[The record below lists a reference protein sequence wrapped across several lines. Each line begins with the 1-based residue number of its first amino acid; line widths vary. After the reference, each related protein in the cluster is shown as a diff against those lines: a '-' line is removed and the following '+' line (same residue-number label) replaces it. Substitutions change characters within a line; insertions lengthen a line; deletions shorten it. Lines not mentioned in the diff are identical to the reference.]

1 MTNAAILY
9 KSRVLV
15 FIAAMS
21 ALPLSGLERN
31 PSITMEWFRTRANT
45 EAHNN
50 GSSML
55 TDISVGSETEIE
67 VELEIMDFTF
77 RGVVFCAC
85 GSSDS
90 DRAYMLIHTAD
101 GTWQFK
107 YGSATYSG
115 GISKPGK
122 RHTVRTSPQ
131 GLYVDGEKVATP
143 TSVQFSA
150 PGFLRLF
157 SAHTYNEG
165 TGEYSINRWGCANA
179 RFRSFKIYERN
190 NNGDLMLMHDIRG
203 CRTTDGGNSVYDA
216 TTGTV
221 FMDDN
226 ASSAMYYPIGG
237 AYVVSA
243 PGGTG
248 DVNALTNAV
257 ACASTLGSQYIVDKM
272 VLLEPGTYRFNG
284 VAMQPA
290 ASHLNIGSAFLLA
303 GKGASRDDT
312 VLIGDGDAGG
322 CRVIKFDGVSG
333 TVSNLTVTGGYVP
346 ENQDGGGIASDTR
359 YGRGTVVDC
368 VISNN
373 YAYGSSG
380 YGGGG
385 LWGISK
391 VRRCTIVGNTAV
403 RSGGGCGACST
414 IEECTIVDNVAG
426 TGAGVSGGTVSYSHI
441 ARNRAKYDGGGLNSS
456 VAVECAIVGNACH
469 NGGGYGI
476 GGGMANGV
484 ATNCV
489 FAGNGDN
496 DSNGGYGSAAGLSTL
511 VGCTVTN
518 SYSRR
523 SVFDRCSLRGCYISG
538 CGASQNNA
546 TYPFSLLGRS
556 TGSATFTNVNCIIE
570 NGTLSNAADRV
581 AVEATF
587 VNCTIRN
594 AKCVNNGPL
603 AASCKAFNTII
614 AECEPFDLVG
624 GTSASMLVNCAYMT
638 ASGDFAE
645 GQLVD
650 CIRTPS
656 LRWDLENAIPCSITA
671 RSRAFNAGF
680 DAAWLLSLAGDVDFA
695 GNPRVAFGKIDI
707 GAVEAQSNLLPG
719 LILIYR

>member
-1 MTNAAILY
+1 MTNAAPLY
-9 KSRVLV
+9 KSTVLV
-15 FIAAMS
+15 FIVAMS
-21 ALPLSGLERN
+21 ALPLAGLERN
-31 PSITMEWFRTRANT
+31 PSITMEWFRTRAKT
-45 EAHNN
+45 DVNN
-50 GSSML
+50 DGPSML

-67 VELEIMDFTF
+67 VELEIMNFDFQSI
-77 RGVVFCAC
+77 VFCAR
-85 GSSDS
+85 GSSVS

-122 RHTVRTSPQ
+122 RHIVRTSPK

-143 TSVQFSA
+143 TAVQFSA
-150 PGFLRLF
+150 PGFMRLF
-157 SAHTYNEG
+157 SSHTYNEG
-165 TGEYSINRWGCANA
+165 EGTYAISRWGCANA
-179 RFRSFKIYERN
+179 RFHSFKIYERN
-190 NNGDLMLMHDIRG
+190 DNGDLVLKHDIRG

-221 FMDDN
+221 FMDEN
-226 ASSAMYYPIGG
+226 ATSVMYYPIGG

-243 PGGTG
+243 PSGTG

-257 ACASTLGSQYIVDKM
+257 ACASTLGARYLDKM

-290 ASHLNIGSAFLLA
+290 ASHLNIGSDFLIA

-312 VLIGDGDAGG
+312 VLIGDGDGG
-322 CRVIKFDGVSG
+322 ACRVIKFDGVSG
-333 TVSNLTVTGGYVP
+333 TVSNLTVTGGYMP
-346 ENQDGGGIASDTR
+346 MAENGGGISSDTM

-373 YAYGSSG
+373 YAYGSNG
-380 YGGGG
+380 HGGGG
-385 LWGISK
+385 LWGISE
-391 VRRCTIVGNTAV
+391 VRRCAITGNTTDRV
-403 RSGGGCGACST
+403 GGGCMSCST

-426 TGAGVSGGTVSYSHI
+426 TGAGVSGGTVSRSHI
-441 ARNRAKYDGGGLNSS
+441 ARNRAKYDGGGLLSS
-456 VAVECAIVGNACH
+456 VATECTIVGNDCH
-469 NGGGYGI
+469 NGGTYGR

-489 FAGNGDN
+489 FAGNGDSDN
-496 DSNGGYGSAAGLSTL
+496 NGGYGSAAWSSTL
-511 VGCTVTN
+511 VDCTITN
-518 SYSRR
+518 SYCRR
-523 SVFDRCSLRGCYISG
+523 SVFDACSLRNCYISC
-538 CGASQNNA
+538 CGASQNSA

-556 TGSATFTNVNCIIE
+556 DGSTTFTNVNCIVE
-570 NGTLSNAADRV
+570 NVTLSNAADRV

-594 AKCVNNGPL
+594 AKCVDNGPL
-603 AASCKAFNTII
+603 AASCKAYNTII

-624 GTSASMLVNCAYMT
+624 GTSASLLVNCAYVT

-650 CIRTPS
+650 CIQTPS
-656 LRWDLENAIPCSITA
+656 MRWDRENAIPCSITA
-671 RSRAFNAGF
+671 RSRAYNAGL

-695 GNPRVAFGKIDI
+695 GNPRVAFGTIDI

-719 LILIYR
+719 LRLIFR

>member
-1 MTNAAILY
+1 MTNVGLHN
-9 KSRVLV
+9 KSIVFV

-21 ALPLSGLERN
+21 ALPLAGLERN
-31 PSITMEWFRTRANT
+31 PSITMEWFRTHANT
-45 EAHNN
+45 NVHND

-55 TDISVGSETEIE
+55 TDISVGSKTEIE
-67 VELEIMDFTF
+67 VELEIMNYDF
-77 RGVVFCAC
+77 RSVVFCAS

-90 DRAYMLIHTAD
+90 DRAYMLIHAAD

-122 RHTVRTSPQ
+122 RHIVRTSPQ
-131 GLYVDGEKVATP
+131 GLYVDGVKVATS
-143 TSVQFSA
+143 TEVQFSA

-165 TGEYSINRWGCANA
+165 TREYTINRWGCAKA
-179 RFRSFKIYERN
+179 RFHSFKIYERN

-203 CRTTDGGNSVYDA
+203 CRTTNGGNSVYDA
-216 TTGTV
+216 ITGAV
-221 FMDDN
+221 FMDEN
-226 ASSAMYYPIGG
+226 ENSVLYYPIGG
-237 AYVVSA
+237 PYVVCA

-257 ACASTLGSQYIVDKM
+257 ACASTLGERYLDKM
-272 VLLEPGTYRFNG
+272 VLLEPGSYRFNG
-284 VAMQPA
+284 VAMKPA
-290 ASHLNIGSAFLLA
+290 ESHLNIGGAFLLA

-312 VLIGDGDAGG
+312 VLIGDGAIGG

-346 ENQDGGGIASDTR
+346 ENQDGGGIASNTM
-359 YGRGTVVDC
+359 YGLGTVVDC

-373 YAYGSSG
+373 YAYGSQG
-380 YGGGG
+380 HGGGG

-391 VRRCTIVGNTAV
+391 VRRCTIAGNTAV
-403 RSGGGCGACST
+403 RNGGGCAACST

-426 TGAGVSGGTVSYSHI
+426 TGAGISGGTVSHSRI
-441 ARNRAKYDGGGLNSS
+441 SGNRAKYDGGGLYSS
-456 VAVECAIVGNACH
+456 IAAECLIAGNDCH
-469 NGGGYGI
+469 NGGNYGI

-489 FAGNGDN
+489 FTGNGDS
-496 DSNGGYGSAAGLSTL
+496 DSNGGYGATAGFSTL

-523 SVFDRCSLRGCYISG
+523 SVFDRCSLRRCYISG
-538 CGASQNNA
+538 CGANQDSS

-556 TGSATFTNVNCIIE
+556 GGDTTFTNVNCIVE
-570 NGTLSNAADRV
+570 NVALSNAADRV
-581 AVEATF
+581 AVDATF
-587 VNCTIRN
+587 VNCTIRK
-594 AKCVNNGPL
+594 AKCIDNGPL
-603 AASCKAFNTII
+603 ASSCTAFNTII

-624 GTSASMLVNCAYMT
+624 DTSASLLVNCAYMT

-650 CIRTPS
+650 CIRTHS
-656 LRWDLENAIPCSITA
+656 LRWDRKNAIACSITA
-671 RSRAFNAGF
+671 SSRAYNAGL

-695 GNPRVAFGKIDI
+695 GNPRVAFGRIDI
-707 GAVEAQSNLLPG
+707 GAVEAQSDWVPG
-719 LILIYR
+719 FRLICR

>member
-1 MTNAAILY
+1 MTNVGLYY
-9 KSRVLV
+9 KSLVFV

-21 ALPLSGLERN
+21 ALPLAGLERN
-31 PSITMEWFRTRANT
+31 HSITMEWFRTYANT
-45 EAHNN
+45 NAHND

-55 TDISVGSETEIE
+55 TDISVGSKTEIE
-67 VELEIMDFTF
+67 VELEIMNYDF
-77 RGVVFCAC
+77 RSVVFCAS

-90 DRAYMLIHTAD
+90 DRAYMLIHAAD

-122 RHTVRTSPQ
+122 RHIVRTSPQ

-143 TSVQFSA
+143 TEVQFNT

-157 SAHTYNEG
+157 SAHTFDEG
-165 TGEYSINRWGCANA
+165 TGTYTINRWGCANA
-179 RFRSFKIYERN
+179 RFHSFKIYERN
-190 NNGDLMLMHDIRG
+190 NNGDLMLVHDIRG
-203 CRTTDGGNSVYDA
+203 CRTTDGGNSVYDE

-221 FMDDN
+221 FMDEN
-226 ASSAMYYPIGG
+226 ESSSSFYPVGG
-237 AYVVSA
+237 PYVVCA

-257 ACASTLGSQYIVDKM
+257 ACASTFGERYLDKM
-272 VLLEPGTYRFNG
+272 VLLESGTYRFNG
-284 VAMQPA
+284 VAMKPA

-312 VLIGDGDAGG
+312 LLIGDGIAGG

-373 YAYGSSG
+373 YAYGSQG

-385 LWGISK
+385 LWGISE
-391 VRRCTIVGNTAV
+391 VRRCTIAGNTAV
-403 RSGGGCGACST
+403 RNGGGCAACST

-426 TGAGVSGGTVSYSHI
+426 TGAGISGGTVSRSRI
-441 ARNRAKYDGGGLNSS
+441 AGNRAKYDGGGLYSS
-456 VAVECAIVGNACH
+456 VAADCTIAGNDCH
-469 NGGGYGI
+469 NGGNYGR
-476 GGGMANGV
+476 GGGIANCV

-489 FAGNGDN
+489 FSGNGDN
-496 DSNGGYGSAAGLSTL
+496 NNVGGYGSAARSSTL
-511 VGCTVTN
+511 VGCTVTD
-518 SYSRR
+518 SYGCR
-523 SVFDRCSLRGCYISG
+523 SVFDACSLRNCHISY
-538 CGASQNNA
+538 CGASQDNSTN
-546 TYPFSLLGRS
+546 PFSLLGRS
-556 TGSATFTNVNCIIE
+556 DGDTTFTNVNCIVE
-570 NGTLSNAADRV
+570 NVALSNAADRV
-581 AVEATF
+581 AVESTF
-587 VNCTIRN
+587 VNCTIRK
-594 AKCVNNGPL
+594 AKCIDNGPL

-624 GTSASMLVNCAYMT
+624 DTSASLLVNCVYMT
-638 ASGDFAE
+638 STGDFAE

-650 CIRTPS
+650 CKQTPS
-656 LRWDLENAIPCSITA
+656 LRWDRKNAIPCSITA
-671 RSRAFNAGF
+671 SSRAYNAGL
-680 DAAWLLSLAGDVDFA
+680 DAAWLISLAGDVDFA
-695 GNPRVAFGKIDI
+695 GKPRVAFGRIDI
-707 GAVEAQSNLLPG
+707 GAVEAQSDWVPG
-719 LILIYR
+719 FRLICR